1 MEADEQE
8 NPRRQGLSDRVLTGA
23 NRGRDRRDCREFDDA
38 NRQPD
43 ESMVARP
50 ATAADVLSTESTQ
63 EKKKKKSTSGG
74 SAKAARRRSALLAI
88 HRHAGSSVV
97 HLEIVDT
104 DGEYWMHI
112 SECSAFFSPSPSLQV
127 VATSCTPYLRS
138 WRTRGT
144 LLQRIIRRPHATS
157 CSGVSHPTCLSSL
170 SYIWLCF
177 CSKSH

>member
-1 MEADEQE
+1 MDETDETAESLTMQIDS
-8 NPRRQGLSDRVLTGA
+8 RTRAWWRVQRLQQT
-23 NRGRDRRDCREFDDA
+23 CSP
-38 NRQPD
+38 QSP
-43 ESMVARP
+43 
-50 ATAADVLSTESTQ
+50 LKK
-63 EKKKKKSTSGG
+63 KKKKKSTSGG